1 MYPLRCP
8 SHLNPAANM
17 LFNSYSFLFFFLPV
31 AFAGYFLLNG
41 KHLTKLSRLWLV
53 SCSLFFYGWWD
64 PGYLPLI
71 LLSIVA
77 NFALGTVIGIATEH
91 KRKLLAT
98 GICLNVALLCYYK
111 YTGFIVDNVNALLG
125 ADIQIAPIVLPLAIS
140 FFTFQQIAYLVDSAR
155 GETRE
160 YDFLNYAL
168 FVTFFPQLIAGPIVH
183 HAEMMPQFRK
193 LRNLVVDHAN
203 ILQGLGLFTLGLA
216 KKVLLADTFAI
227 WANAGFAAPQGIGFA
242 QAWTA
247 SLSYTLQ
254 LYFDF
259 SGYMDMA
266 TGAALLFNIR
276 LPRNFD
282 SPYKSASLQD
292 FWRRW
297 HITLGRFLRSYVY
310 IPLGGSRRGTPRLLG
325 NLFAT
330 FLIGGIWHGAGW
342 TFAIWGALHGLGLV
356 VHRLWTMTGRRLPP
370 LAARALTFL
379 FVHCAWV
386 VFRAQSADDALHVLS
401 AMFLK
406 APSPAGLTLLPLAAI
421 LAGLAIVWGLP
432 NAREAVENN
441 KSSSLGATVALAGL
455 ACASLIALEIRNASE
470 FLYFQF

>member
-1 MYPLRCP
+1 
-8 SHLNPAANM
+8 M
-17 LFNSYSFLFFFLPV
+17 LFNSYSFLLFLLL
-31 AFAGYFLLNG
+31 AFAGYFWCNG
-41 KHLTKLSRLWLV
+41 RHMTKLSRLWLV
-53 SCSLFFYGWWD
+53 CCSLFFYSWWD
-64 PGYLPLI
+64 VRYLPLI
-71 LLSIVA
+71 VFSIVV
-77 NFALGTVIGIATEH
+77 NFSLGTAIGIAVQH
-91 KRKLLAT
+91 KKKLLVA
-98 GICLNVALLCYYK
+98 GICFNVALLSYYK
-111 YTGFIVDNVNALLG
+111 YTGFIVNNINALLET
-125 ADIQIAPIVLPLAIS
+125 DIQLAPIVLPLAIS

-160 YDFLNYAL
+160 YDFLNYTL

-193 LRNLVVDHAN
+193 LRNLVIDHAN
-203 ILQGLGLFTLGLA
+203 ILTGLGFFTLGLA

-266 TGAALLFNIR
+266 TGAALLFNIH

-282 SPYKSASLQD
+282 SPYKSVSLQD

-310 IPLGGSRRGTPRLLG
+310 IPLGGSRKGTPRLLG
-325 NLFAT
+325 NLFVT
-330 FLIGGIWHGAGW
+330 FLLGGIWHGAGW
-342 TFAIWGALHGLGLV
+342 TFALWGALHGLGLM
-356 VHRLWTMTGRRLPP
+356 VHRLWTMTGRRLPT
-370 LAARALTFL
+370 LAAGALTFL

-386 VFRAQSADDALHVLS
+386 VFRAQSVQDARHVLS
-401 AMFLK
+401 AMFLE
-406 APSPAGLTLLPLAAI
+406 APSLQGLTLLPLAAI
-421 LAGLAIVWGLP
+421 LSGLAIVWGLP
-432 NAREAVENN
+432 NSREALASG
-441 KSSSLGATVALAGL
+441 KSSSLPATVALAGL
-455 ACASLIALEIRNASE
+455 ACASLIALEIRNATE